1 MGAVKLQYLI
11 LERKSHLLQGIQ
23 KILPDSKVKNIFW
36 TLAANTINEPQPGYC
51 VNIELYTSTVS
62 SGWARFSLVS
72 IGHYR
77 KTMKTYANKSIRP
90 YFRPPCC
97 PSDCLY
103 VCLHV
108 SLKFFWTLPDLR
120 LTDLPST
127 DPAYK
132 HWNKGKSRIKTSRKT
147 DGRIFKNLR

>member
-36 TLAANTINEPQPGYC
+36 TLAANSINEPQPGYC

-77 KTMKTYANKSIRP
+77 PS
-90 YFRPPCC
+90 FQPPCC

-108 SLKFFWTLPDLR
+108 SFKCWNFSELCQIYGWPTCHLPIQR
-120 LTDLPST
+120 TNT
-127 DPAYK
+127 ET
-132 HWNKGKSRIKTSRKT
+132 KG
-147 DGRIFKNLR
+147 NAA